1 MVRFLERLVELGPGT
16 ALATRLFEEGVV
28 SISQAAKVAAMSLE
42 DFLDVLRAA
51 GVAAVDYPPDDLDEE
66 MNTDL

>member
-1 MVRFLERLVELGPGT
+1 MVRFLERLVELGPGK
-16 ALATRLFEEGVV
+16 ALATRLFEEGIV